1 MNDLDV
7 EEEQGQAVVVKH
19 PAKFSDPILD
29 VMAGVLRDRHVTGL
43 ALDPMAGV
51 GKVHLLVSKYGLDLV
66 TVGVELERE
75 WADQHPATIHGS
87 CMDLAAHGF
96 ADGEVA
102 AIIVSPTYA
111 NRMADKHNPSPADTS
126 TRHTYKHYLG
136 RDLSDGSSAGLQW
149 GPGYRDFHRAAWTEI
164 VRVLE
169 PGGLFVLNISDHVR
183 QGKVVPVTAWHKAT
197 LRGLGVEWVDAIPV
211 ATRRQKH
218 GANAGARVECEWV
231 LVGRKK

>member
-1 MNDLDV
+1 LDV
-7 EEEQGQAVVVKH
+7 VKEQEQAVVVKH

-29 VMAGVLRDRHVTGL
+29 VMADVLRDRHVTGIV
-43 ALDPMAGV
+43 LDPFAGV
-51 GKVHLLVSKYGLDLV
+51 GKVHLLNERVDGLV
-66 TVGVELERE
+66 TVGVELEPE
-75 WADQHPATIHGS
+75 WAAQHPATICGS

-96 ADGEVA
+96 ADSEVA
-102 AIIVSPTYA
+102 AIVTSPAYG
-111 NRMADKHNPSPADTS
+111 NRMADKHNPSPSDTS

-149 GPGYRDFHRAAWTEI
+149 GPAYRDFHRAAWTE
-164 VRVLE
+164 VLRVLE

-183 QGKVVPVTAWHKAT
+183 AGKVVPVAAWHKAT

-218 GANAGARVECEWV
+218 GANSGARVECEWV